1 MKTIRLHAHGKLLL
15 HNEPEPVPVEGET
28 LLHIKAVGL
37 CGSDL
42 HWFIEGGIG
51 DARLENPLILGH
63 EFAAITDKGERVAV
77 DPAIPC
83 RLCELCQKGHP
94 NLCPQVKFAGHG
106 SQDGALREFMSW
118 PQRCLHPLPDAL
130 SDADGAMLE
139 PLGVALHALDLSKL
153 QSGMSVGVFGCGPI
167 GLLIVQLAR
176 LSEAAQII
184 ATDKLIH
191 RVEAARSLGAHQAI
205 LAKAGQ
211 ELIEIQAATK
221 GRGIDVAYEVAGEQD
236 AVDVSV
242 AAVLPGGK
250 VILVGIPADDH
261 TSFTASLARRKGLT
275 IKWVHRMKNTYPR
288 AIDLVSNGLVD
299 VRSLVTHHFPLEK
312 TAEAFAV
319 ARQREGLKVMIEM

>member
-1 MKTIRLHAHGKLLL
+1 MITVRLHARGKLLL
-15 HNEPEPVPVEGET
+15 HYEPEPVPEEGET

-42 HWFIEGGIG
+42 HWFTEGGIG

-63 EFAAITDKGERVAV
+63 EFAAITDRGERVAV

-83 RLCELCQKGHP
+83 GLCELCQKGFP

-106 SQDGALREFMSW
+106 SQDGALREFMTW

-153 QSGMSVGVFGCGPI
+153 QSEMSVGVFGCGPI

-191 RVEAARSLGAHQAI
+191 RVEAARSLGEHQAI

-211 ELIEIQAATK
+211 ELS
-221 GRGIDVAYEVAGEQD
+221 G
-236 AVDVSV
+236 
-242 AAVLPGGK
+242 
-250 VILVGIPADDH
+250 
-261 TSFTASLARRKGLT
+261 
-275 IKWVHRMKNTYPR
+275 
-288 AIDLVSNGLVD
+288 
-299 VRSLVTHHFPLEK
+299 
-312 TAEAFAV
+312 
-319 ARQREGLKVMIEM
+319 